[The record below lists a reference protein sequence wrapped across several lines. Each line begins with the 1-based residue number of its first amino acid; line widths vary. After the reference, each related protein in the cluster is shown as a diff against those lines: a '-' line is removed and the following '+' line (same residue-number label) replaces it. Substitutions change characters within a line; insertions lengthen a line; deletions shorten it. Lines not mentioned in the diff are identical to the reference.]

1 MPIMIIVVLV
11 FITLRDADFGV
22 AQVVGAFSALAAH
35 LIFKNA
41 LITIAFSTTICL
53 LLVAIF

>member
-1 MPIMIIVVLV
+1 MIIVVLV